1 MKLSREDALKAI
13 WGYLA
18 QHGSPTN
25 GRASYYGGWEYP
37 DDFKLEYG
45 QSVYKQSE
53 SYMKKVVSELK
64 HHDFCWSPV
73 PIPEYINVAEF
84 TGTFSEPEQVECIV
98 GEVVIKGK
106 TFKVGVKNAP
116 SWAIDLLEALR
127 VKNAPI
133 PGPIVESLSFWK
145 N

>member
-13 WGYLA
+13 WGYLV
-18 QHGSPTN
+18 QYGSPTN

-37 DDFKLEYG
+37 EDFKLEYG
-45 QSVYKQSE
+45 QSIFKHSE

-64 HHDFCWSPV
+64 HPDFCWSSA

-84 TGTFSEPEQVECIV
+84 AGTFSGPEQVECIV
-98 GEVVIKGK
+98 GEVVIENK

-127 VKNAPI
+127 VENAPI
-133 PGPIVESLSFWK
+133 ADPVTEALSFWK